1 MFKRH
6 IFCITGLVYFRYT
19 GKMEYS
25 TIVKREYAVKQI
37 RLSFFDSGLHLMFRR
52 PFLDEEENMNKRR
65 ISFVIVLAMV
75 FLLFSGF
82 VPDRAKADDVMV
94 SYTDQPLNTD
104 WVSYQLVGGSPSQ
117 YIRVVLPS
125 AGRLCIETRS
135 FADAE
140 MYFYNSDLTSRII
153 YNEDISGEISEPGFN
168 SDDDFYEAGEYYIRL
183 DSNMNEGVAGRLDLK
198 LSFEDSG
205 SNEIS
210 PNETYQNAM
219 PIYENSE
226 INGVMTYFDEYDYY
240 KFELSREN
248 CINIGM
254 CSYRNNI
261 RSELLDSDLKVIEEI
276 SDYWYDASKE
286 EPKYFDYLDILSP
299 GTYYIR
305 VKLDHYHRGGEYKL
319 KYNIVNQI
327 KKIRIKKVKKLY
339 VGDKKK
345 LKAIISPKNA
355 TLKNVIWASSDSWLA
370 EVNDRGVLVAKNTGT
385 VEITATARDGSNVV
399 GRIKIKI
406 VRRK

>member
-19 GKMEYS
+19 GKMEYL

-52 PFLDEEENMNKRR
+52 LFLDEEENMNKRR

-94 SYTDQPLNTD
+94 SYTDHPLNTD

-117 YIRVVLPS
+117 YLRVVLPS
-125 AGRLCIETRS
+125 AGRLWIETRS
-135 FADAE
+135 FTEAR

-153 YNEDISGEISEPGFN
+153 DNKYIYGEISEPKFN
-168 SDDDFYEAGEYYIRL
+168 SYDNFFEAGEYYIRL
-183 DSNMNEGVAGRLDLK
+183 ESRMNKGVAGRLDLK

-210 PNETYQNAM
+210 PNGTYQNAM
-219 PIYENSE
+219 PIYENTE
-226 INGVMTYFDEYDYY
+226 INGVITYFDEYDYY

-248 CINIGM
+248 RINIGM
-254 CSYRNNI
+254 YSYCKKL
-261 RSELLDSDLKVIEEI
+261 RSELLDSDLKVIGEI
-276 SDYWYDASKE
+276 SNDWYDASKE

-305 VKLDHYHRGGEYKL
+305 VKSGGYSGEYKL